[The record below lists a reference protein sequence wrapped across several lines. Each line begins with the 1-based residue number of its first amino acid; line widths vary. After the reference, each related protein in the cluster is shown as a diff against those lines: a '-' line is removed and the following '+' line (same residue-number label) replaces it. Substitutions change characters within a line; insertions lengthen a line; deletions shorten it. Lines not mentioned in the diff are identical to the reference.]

1 MARAGLFAHYWSHM
15 MGGVFK
21 SLDVKGIACALY
33 DNAARDCCGIIRLAC
48 VWGRGYVSLIV
59 AFGDNEVCNK
69 ILFSIIKPLYGKLF
83 YTNYIS
89 SCSEIY
95 GDSDGSKRYLIQYD
109 IWKCRLI

>member
-1 MARAGLFAHYWSHM
+1 MLCLITLLESVAVWSGLRVYGAEATVCFN
-15 MGGVFK
+15 
-21 SLDVKGIACALY
+21 L
-33 DNAARDCCGIIRLAC
+33 
-48 VWGRGYVSLIV
+48 
-59 AFGDNEVCNK
+59 AFGENKVCNK

-109 IWKCRLI
+109 I